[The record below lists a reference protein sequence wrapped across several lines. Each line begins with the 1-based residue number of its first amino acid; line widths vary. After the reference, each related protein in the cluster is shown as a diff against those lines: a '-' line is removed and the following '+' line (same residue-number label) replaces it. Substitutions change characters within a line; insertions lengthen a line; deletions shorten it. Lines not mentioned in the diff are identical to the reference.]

1 MRIIR
6 SWIFC
11 FVRGSSLLGLGL
23 LLSCSLAWVHVAHG
37 QSAQERSV
45 SDAARAA
52 MVGDALLTQGA
63 YSALATLSDRF
74 GPRMVGTPGH
84 ASALDWL
91 EAELAAHGLAVH
103 RDTFSFPGWQ
113 REEDEAV
120 LLAPVERSLRA
131 VALGYTGA
139 YDPAEGDVLF
149 VDRAAR
155 ETLDPSA
162 LSGRVLL
169 LAPNLTFSAEEQA
182 GLAAAGVKGLL
193 LINRVD
199 GGQVLARVANRT
211 GTPTPF
217 PVFSIS
223 EEEGSWMRR
232 LIEKNVPVRVRLATT
247 SRTVPMTGT
256 NLIATL
262 PGTSGRKIVVG
273 AHFDSWDLGQGALD
287 NGLGVAQVLEAARL
301 LARHHPDNR
310 HTVEFV
316 WFDAEELGLW
326 GARHYA
332 RDEPLDAVRV
342 MLNLDMVGR
351 PLGFNAMGFDELV
364 PVLEEIQSEL
374 GVWRFS
380 RALANEPWLGSDH
393 QPFILSGVPAVTF
406 YAPIDASASRYYH
419 DFADT
424 FDKVSADDL
433 TEASAIVALTVL
445 ALANDTTA
453 LRRYTPSETAALVRA
468 AGLEDRLRAM
478 GQWLFGA
485 STDRTAGE

>member
-1 MRIIR
+1 MLCCI
-6 SWIFC
+6 
-11 FVRGSSLLGLGL
+11 VGPL
-23 LLSCSLAWVHVAHG
+23 
-37 QSAQERSV
+37 QSQPAAET
-45 SDAARAA
+45 ARAA

-63 YSALATLSDRF
+63 YAALATLSDRF

-84 ASALDWL
+84 ARALDWL
-91 EAELAAHGLAVH
+91 EAELTALGLAVR
-103 RDTFSFPGWQ
+103 RDTFPFPGWQ
-113 REEDEAV
+113 RGDDAAV
-120 LLAPVERSLRA
+120 LLAPVERPLRA
-131 VALGYTGA
+131 VALGYTGP
-139 YDPAEGDVLF
+139 YEPVEGPVLY
-149 VDRAAR
+149 VDRAALAA
-155 ETLDPSA
+155 LDPSA
-162 LSGRVLL
+162 LAGRVLL
-169 LAPNLTFSAEEQA
+169 LAPSLTFGAEEQA
-182 GLAAAGVKGLL
+182 GLAAAGVQGLL

-217 PVFSIS
+217 PVFSIT
-223 EEEGSWMRR
+223 EEEGRWMRR
-232 LIEKNVPVRVRLATT
+232 ALAEGVPVRVRLATT
-247 SRTVPMTGT
+247 SRPAPMTGT

-262 PGTSGRKIVVG
+262 PGTSGQTVVVG

-301 LARHHPDNR
+301 VARHHPDNR

-332 RDEPLDAVRV
+332 RDEPLDAVRL

-351 PLGFNAMGFDELV
+351 PLGFNAMGFDEVV
-364 PVLEEIQSEL
+364 PVLEGIQAGL

-393 QPFILSGVPAVTF
+393 QPFVLSGVPAITF
-406 YAPIDASASRYYH
+406 YAPIDAEASRYYH
-419 DFADT
+419 DFGDT

-433 TEASAIVALTVL
+433 TESSAIVALTVL

-478 GQWLFGA
+478 GQWPFDA
-485 STDRTAGE
+485 SPDRPSDE